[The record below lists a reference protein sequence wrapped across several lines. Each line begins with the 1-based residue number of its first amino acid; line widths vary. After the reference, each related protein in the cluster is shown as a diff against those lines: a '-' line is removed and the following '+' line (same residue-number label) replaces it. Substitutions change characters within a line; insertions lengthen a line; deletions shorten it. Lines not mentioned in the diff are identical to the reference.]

1 MAKSAVLEL
10 ETRSNSRKLLDEHPF
25 QQRFL
30 SIPQQFKLTL
40 MKGDKV
46 IDPVKLLADKSLFV
60 YRRHTDPALQQF
72 IEEEI

>member
-10 ETRSNSRKLLDEHPF
+10 ETKSNSRKLLDEHPF

-40 MKGDKV
+40 MKGDEM
-46 IDPVKLLADKSLFV
+46 VKLLEHGPYCSL
-60 YRRHTDPALQQF
+60 L
-72 IEEEI
+72 IL

>member
-1 MAKSAVLEL
+1 MVKSAVLEL

-40 MKGDKV
+40 MKGDKF
-46 IDPVKLLADKSLFV
+46 VKLG
-60 YRRHTDPALQQF
+60 
-72 IEEEI
+72 

>member
-1 MAKSAVLEL
+1 MRLAVG
-10 ETRSNSRKLLDEHPF
+10 
-25 QQRFL
+25 L
-30 SIPQQFKLTL
+30 SL

-72 IEEEI
+72 IEEEIEPDTAFL